1 MIGTEPSRTAMMAAA
16 ARAAHLLID
25 SEPYLFRDT
34 MASALLGPHAEE
46 LIGYH
51 LHHGDHPLLA
61 AVRAQATVRS
71 HWVEQRLAESAAAQY
86 VVLGA
91 GLDSFGYRGAAE
103 GIRVFEVDHP
113 GTQRWKKEILAIGD
127 IQPVGEVIFVPVD
140 FERDDLPRHLADAG
154 FDRDRPALV
163 GWLGVSM
170 YLTAEAIGTTLA
182 ALSGLAPGSELVME
196 YMLDPAL
203 RDGNGHA
210 YAESVQPV
218 TSAQGEPWLSTFA
231 PQTLDELLRRYGFA
245 TVEHISHRAAVP
257 ADWWQR
263 ADALQPV
270 DLCRLAHARLGG

>member
-1 MIGTEPSRTAMMAAA
+1 MAAA
-16 ARAAHLLID
+16 ARAAHLLVD
-25 SEPYLFRDT
+25 NEPYLFRDT

-51 LHHGDHPLLA
+51 LHHGEHPLLA

-71 HWVEQRLAESAAAQY
+71 QWVEQRLAESAAAQY
-86 VVLGA
+86 VILGA
-91 GLDSFGYRGAAE
+91 GLDSFGYRDAAE

-113 GTQRWKKEILAIGD
+113 STQRWKREILAIGD
-127 IQPVGEVIFVPVD
+127 IRPVGEVVFVPVD
-140 FERDDLPRHLADAG
+140 FERDDLPRRLADAG
-154 FDRDRPALV
+154 FDRARPALV
-163 GWLGVSM
+163 SWLGVSM
-170 YLTAEAIGTTLA
+170 YLTAEAIDTTLA
-182 ALSGLAPGSELVME
+182 ALSGLAPGTELVME

-210 YAESVQPV
+210 YAESVQPI

-231 PQTLDELLRRYGFA
+231 PEILDEVLRRYGFT

-257 ADWWQR
+257 ADRWKR

-270 DLCRLAHARLGG
+270 DLCRLAHARIGG

>member
-51 LHHGDHPLLA
+51 LRHGDHPLLA
-61 AVRAQATVRS
+61 AVRAQATVRG

-91 GLDSFGYRGAAE
+91 GLDSFGYRDAAE

-113 GTQRWKKEILAIGD
+113 GTQRWKREVLAIGD
-127 IQPVGEVIFVPVD
+127 IRPVGEVVFVPVD

-154 FDRDRPALV
+154 FDPARPALIS
-163 GWLGVSM
+163 WLGVSM

-182 ALSGLAPGSELVME
+182 GLSGLAPGTELVME

-218 TSAQGEPWLSTFA
+218 TSAQGEPWLSTFT
-231 PQTLDELLRRYGFA
+231 PETLDDVLHRYGFT

-257 ADWWQR
+257 AGWWR
-263 ADALQPV
+263 RPDALQPV
-270 DLCRLAHARLGG
+270 DLCRLAYARIGG